1 MTENDN
7 KQPHTVGRQL
17 ASGVFYTSI
26 AKYAGIVVTLVVSG
40 VLARLFTPEEFG
52 VVNIATVVIAFFA
65 IFSDLGIGPA
75 VIQHK
80 NLDKR
85 DLGGIFSLTL
95 WSGAVMA
102 LLFFAASGLI
112 ASFYDDSAELRNILR
127 ILSANLFFAAAN
139 IVPNGLILKEKRFR
153 FAAVRS
159 LSVQVVGGAAAI
171 AASGPCTENASST
184 AISNTPCTASPAHPA
199 PGRAAASASCPA
211 ASMHAAYSAAAE
223 VIAISSAVSLSP

>member
-1 MTENDN
+1 M
-7 KQPHTVGRQL
+7 
-17 ASGVFYTSI
+17 
-26 AKYAGIVVTLVVSG
+26 
-40 VLARLFTPEEFG
+40 
-52 VVNIATVVIAFFA
+52 VNIATVVIAFFA

-95 WSGAVMA
+95 WSGAFMA

-159 LSVQVVGGAAAI
+159 LSVQVVGGAAA
-171 AASGPCTENASST
+171 N
-184 AISNTPCTASPAHPA
+184 
-199 PGRAAASASCPA
+199 AAANAGAGIYALTIKP
-211 ASMHAAYSAAAE
+211 
-223 VIAISSAVSLSP
+223 VF

>member
-75 VIQHK
+75 EGEGSTFTFTIAKEQPRSETVE
-80 NLDKR
+80 DTS
-85 DLGGIFSLTL
+85 GGI
-95 WSGAVMA
+95 A
-102 LLFFAASGLI
+102 
-112 ASFYDDSAELRNILR
+112 R
-127 ILSANLFFAAAN
+127 
-139 IVPNGLILKEKRFR
+139 P
-153 FAAVRS
+153 
-159 LSVQVVGGAAAI
+159 
-171 AASGPCTENASST
+171 
-184 AISNTPCTASPAHPA
+184 
-199 PGRAAASASCPA
+199 
-211 ASMHAAYSAAAE
+211 
-223 VIAISSAVSLSP
+223 